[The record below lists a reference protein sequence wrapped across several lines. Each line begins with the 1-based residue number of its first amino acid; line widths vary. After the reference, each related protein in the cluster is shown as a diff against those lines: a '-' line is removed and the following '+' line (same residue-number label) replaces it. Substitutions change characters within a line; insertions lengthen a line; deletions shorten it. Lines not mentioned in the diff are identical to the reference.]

1 MMVKRMGIKSK
12 LTRMFERLAKEW
24 MLMTVFV
31 MFGIEGVLSY
41 LLLKKLIE
49 EEIHKEQE
57 KFLNSES
64 EVIP

>member
-1 MMVKRMGIKSK
+1 
-12 LTRMFERLAKEW
+12 MFERLAKEW